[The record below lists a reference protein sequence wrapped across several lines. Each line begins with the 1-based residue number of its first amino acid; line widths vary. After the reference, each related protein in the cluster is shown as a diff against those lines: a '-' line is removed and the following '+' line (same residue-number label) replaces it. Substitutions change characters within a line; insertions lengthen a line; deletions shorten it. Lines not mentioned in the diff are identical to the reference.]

1 MVVWGLWN
9 KPDPQTLRPSCHY
22 NMFANTKIEFAFRV
36 EQPLGDSALHE
47 VGIWMNGS
55 ILTACALVVY
65 CCALLHSQLPAT
77 PRIPAKF
84 TEHVTMV
91 HFGLGQRLQCHER
104 HAVKNENIYVLS
116 SQTGVEMPF

>member
-55 ILTACALVVY
+55 ILTVCALVVY
-65 CCALLHSQLPAT
+65 CLALLYF
-77 PRIPAKF
+77 IPSGSTDLTEIAKII
-84 TEHVTMV
+84 TEESALRRETRK
-91 HFGLGQRLQCHER
+91 L
-104 HAVKNENIYVLS
+104 
-116 SQTGVEMPF
+116 